1 MLILE
6 RKPSQKLILTHQGVE
21 ITVMVTKVRGNRVR
35 LGVAA
40 PESVQVRR
48 ADSNQKPPDAGKD
61 TTR

>member
-35 LGVAA
+35 LGVTA

-48 ADSNQKPPDAGKD
+48 AELKPKAA
-61 TTR
+61 

>member
-6 RKPSQKLILTHQGVE
+6 RKPSQKLILTHKGVE

-35 LGVAA
+35 LGVTA

-48 ADSNQKPPDAGKD
+48 AELKPEAA
-61 TTR
+61 